1 MSRLSS
7 SQRQQAVV
15 FVGLLFGAF
24 GRPGPDLAR
33 DRRQVVGD
41 GGPLGQ
47 ELLKLLAGETFL
59 GATTVT
65 AGPGGT
71 TAAALQLLQ
80 VINVIL
86 RKEIQEIAKRNCDGE
101 GQCSAT
107 DLPDYPTIAPFHQTR
122 SRGRSESVECVWVY
136 DANDGEQA
144 IPNMQ
149 HD

>member
-7 SQRQQAVV
+7 SQRQQALV

-24 GRPGPDLAR
+24 GRPGSDLAR
-33 DRRQVVGD
+33 DRRQVIGD

-47 ELLKLLAGETFL
+47 EFLKLLAGETFL

-80 VINVIL
+80 VIDVIRITQPLLHFIKLGVAGVL
-86 RKEIQEIAKRNCDGE
+86 RVWSVFGFMMRMMVSKRS
-101 GQCSAT
+101 QKCSMIEV
-107 DLPDYPTIAPFHQTR
+107 DF
-122 SRGRSESVECVWVY
+122 
-136 DANDGEQA
+136 
-144 IPNMQ
+144 
-149 HD
+149 